1 MGRFGKGMFVGLFI
15 LSLYGCG
22 NLLTKI
28 RPQQSIPTD
37 RYFSIANYDL
47 NDKQQLF
54 VTLHD
59 FSDVP
64 ICENYRVEPDS
75 IVCYIDS
82 FLTTPTLLVNKIYI
96 EQTEYRFNNQPSH
109 HKGSNPP
116 DNADPNGRFATINYR
131 IPVLVYRF
139 SFPNLQLYESMIPEK
154 IRSKTRVR
162 YPPSP
167 QLLFE

>member
-1 MGRFGKGMFVGLFI
+1 MRGIMGRFGKVMLVGLFI
-15 LSLYGCG
+15 LPLYGCG

-64 ICENYRVEPDS
+64 VYENYQVEPDS

-96 EQTEYRFNNQPSH
+96 EQTEYRFNNQ
-109 HKGSNPP
+109 
-116 DNADPNGRFATINYR
+116 
-131 IPVLVYRF
+131 
-139 SFPNLQLYESMIPEK
+139 
-154 IRSKTRVR
+154 
-162 YPPSP
+162 
-167 QLLFE
+167 